1 MKRMTG
7 VLAGAAAIALALSG
21 TVQAKAPAR
30 PSSTIAAAVA
40 DAARPAEDKARD
52 AARKP
57 AEMLAFAQVRPGMKI
72 GELLPGNG
80 YFTRVFAKAVGPKGR
95 VYAWIPGSGPS
106 RGTERFDPVATA
118 YGNVKVVRG
127 DALAAP
133 EPLDMVWTS
142 QNYHDL
148 FLRGGTADATDA
160 AVYAALKPGGLYL
173 VVDHRG
179 AAGTGISEVGTL
191 HRIDE
196 AAVIAGVLKAGF
208 ELDDEDMS
216 LRRADDDHSQPVFK
230 LHDAT
235 DQMVLRFRKPAR

>member
-1 MKRMTG
+1 MRITG
-7 VLAGAAAIALALSG
+7 SILATAAAFALASPLA
-21 TVQAKAPAR
+21 AKPAAP
-30 PSSTIAAAVA
+30 IAAAVS
-40 DAARPAEDKARD
+40 DKGRPADDTARD

-57 AEMLAFAQVRPGMKI
+57 AEMLAFAQVRSGMAI

-80 YFTRVFAKAVGPKGR
+80 YFTRVFARAIGPRGT
-95 VYAWIPGSGPS
+95 VYAWLPGTEPG
-106 RGTERFDPVATA
+106 RMTERFDPILKA
-118 YGNVKVVRG
+118 YPNVRLVRG

-133 EPLDMVWTS
+133 VKLDMVWTS

-148 FLRGGTADATDA
+148 YLRGGNADATNA
-160 AVYAALKPGGLYL
+160 AVFAALKPGGTYI

-179 AAGTGISEVGTL
+179 AAGTGTSETGSL

-208 ELDDEDMS
+208 VLDDESMA
-216 LRRADDDHSQPVFK
+216 LRRADDDHTQAVFK

-235 DQMVLRFRKPAR
+235 DQMVLRFRKPLK